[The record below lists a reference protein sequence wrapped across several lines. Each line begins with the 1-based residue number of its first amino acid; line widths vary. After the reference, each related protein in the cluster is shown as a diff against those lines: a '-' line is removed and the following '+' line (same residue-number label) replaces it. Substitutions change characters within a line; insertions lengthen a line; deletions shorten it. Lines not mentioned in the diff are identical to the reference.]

1 MEPHIRAPFF
11 TLILFKARA
20 SLLYTTSIFTKLSH
34 FFLYLS
40 KKKKVNMS
48 KTKTTLL
55 SFLVTVVILMNP
67 SASNPTDGYIYA
79 VCSPAKFSPGSGY
92 EANLNSLLSSFV
104 SSTVQIRYVNFT
116 VPNKKPEPGVTV
128 YGLYQCRG
136 DLDPTSCST
145 CVSRA
150 NAQVGTLCSNSYSGF
165 LQMDS
170 CLVRYDNTSFFGVQ
184 DKTLR
189 LNKCGQAMEL
199 NDQDA
204 LTRISDV
211 IGSLGSGS
219 DSYRTGGN
227 GDVQGT
233 AQCMG
238 DLSTAQCQD
247 CLSDA
252 IGRLKSDCGMAQGG
266 YVYLSKC
273 YARFSVA
280 SSHARQT
287 PNYNGEKDD
296 KDDDDK
302 RVGKTLAI
310 IIGMVTLI
318 ILLVVFLAFVGKQ
331 CGKYQEDNSC
341 KY

>member
-11 TLILFKARA
+11 TLILFKA
-20 SLLYTTSIFTKLSH
+20 SLLSTTSILPNHLTFSISQKEEGKQL
-34 FFLYLS
+34 
-40 KKKKVNMS
+40 NMS

-55 SFLVTVVILMNP
+55 CFLLTAIILMNP
-67 SASNPTDGYIYA
+67 SSSAPTDNYIYA

-92 EANLNSLLSSFV
+92 ETNLNSLLSSFV
-104 SSTVQIRYVNFT
+104 SSTVQIPYANFT

-128 YGLYQCRG
+128 YGVFQCRG
-136 DLDPTSCST
+136 DLDPSACST

-165 LQMDS
+165 LMMDS
-170 CLVRYDNTSFFGVQ
+170 CLVRYDNSSFFGMQ

-189 LNKCGQAMEL
+189 LNKCGQAMEF
-199 NDQDA
+199 NDQDG

-219 DSYRTGGN
+219 EPYRTSGN
-227 GDVQGT
+227 GNVQGV

-280 SSHARQT
+280 GSHARQT
-287 PNYNGEKDD
+287 PNYGEKKDS
-296 KDDDDK
+296 KDDNG
-302 RVGKTLAI
+302 VGKTLAI
-310 IIGMVTLI
+310 IIGIVTLI
-318 ILLVVFLAFVGKQ
+318 ILLVVFLAFLGKQ
-331 CGKYQEDNSC
+331 CRKLQDEKWC
-341 KY
+341 K